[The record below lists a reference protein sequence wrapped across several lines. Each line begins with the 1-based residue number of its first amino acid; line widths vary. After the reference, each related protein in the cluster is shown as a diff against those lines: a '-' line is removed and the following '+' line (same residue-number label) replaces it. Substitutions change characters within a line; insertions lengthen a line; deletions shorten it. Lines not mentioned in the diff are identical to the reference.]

1 MAGRGESFA
10 ADHAKRSPVEPRGV
24 DPGDRERSAR
34 GPECRPD
41 PSMSV
46 RRIRGLNGSSGSW
59 ASDPSWNGSWM
70 PVPKSYSLVT
80 SSAGASAVLVS
91 GHS

>member
-1 MAGRGESFA
+1 MAEGCSA
-10 ADHAKRSPVEPRGV
+10 ADHAKPSPFEPRASPPRTG
-24 DPGDRERSAR
+24 REGR
-34 GPECRPD
+34 GSHCRPD

-46 RRIRGLNGSSGSW
+46 RRIRGLNGSW
-59 ASDPSWNGSWM
+59 DFDPSWNGSSM
-70 PVPKSYSLVT
+70 PVPESYSLVT

>member
-1 MAGRGESFA
+1 MVGEFALQLITPSPLRSSLGRQPPGPGRGE
-10 ADHAKRSPVEPRGV
+10 
-24 DPGDRERSAR
+24 R
-34 GPECRPD
+34 GPHCRPD

-46 RRIRGLNGSSGSW
+46 RRIRGLNGSW
-59 ASDPSWNGSWM
+59 DLDPSWNGSSM
-70 PVPKSYSLVT
+70 PVPDSYSLVT